1 MPLRRSMVC
10 FVLPLALACGGSGGP
25 TRPPVSSV
33 SLTAAS
39 SGPLTSIGDTVQL
52 TAVPRDASGAAIPGV
67 GVLFTSSSSAA
78 ATVTQGGLVTAVAN
92 GTTTIHASAEG
103 KEATLDVTVAQ
114 VIAQVIV
121 TPASIRVPQGE
132 TPLFHAQAVDAR
144 NHPVA
149 GAPAPVWTTTDAT
162 LATIATD
169 GRATV
174 SASAAPGAMVSAVAT
189 VGTVAST
196 GDGLMTVDPAA
207 IYVETITVSVNL
219 PGTTT
224 FSKLNDTSQF
234 SAKATNA
241 SGADITT
248 SVTFTWASSAPNV
261 AGVSTG
267 GLVTSLANGNA
278 AIGATSNGV
287 SGSLGVTVSQVPA
300 SVSVATS
307 GGGSSASLASLG
319 ATASLVATAF
329 DSGNSPIPGAAFT
342 WTSDATSIATVSSAG
357 VVTAVTN
364 GTAHVVARSS
374 NQIASPAFNVTVQQV
389 VASVLV
395 LPATVSIPRCTTQQ
409 FTATPKDARGNLI
422 ASAPAPTWVSA
433 SPTVAT
439 VNGSSGLATSVS
451 TGGPIAIR
459 ATINSVTGSGQL
471 TVNTSPIVVNW
482 PGSAATNPVNV
493 TTCQAQTIVWH
504 NTDIYDHTAT
514 GLTGPPVTGDIP
526 PGANSFAQP
535 FPGPGTYRYQ
545 CDFHQNE
552 TGTVTIQ

>member
-1 MPLRRSMVC
+1 MPLRRLMVC

-25 TRPPVSSV
+25 SQPPVASV
-33 SLTAAS
+33 SLTAGS
-39 SGPLTSIGDTVQL
+39 SGPLTSIGDTLQL

-67 GVLFTSSSSAA
+67 GVLFTSSSNAA

-114 VIAQVIV
+114 VVAQAIV

-132 TPLFHAQAVDAR
+132 TPLFQASAVDAR

-149 GAPAPVWTTTDAT
+149 GAPVPVWTTTDAAV
-162 LATIATD
+162 ATIGTD

-174 SASAAPGAMVSAVAT
+174 SASAGNGATVSAVAT

-196 GDGLMTVDPAA
+196 AGGLMTVDSTAV
-207 IYVETITVSVNL
+207 YVETITV
-219 PGTTT
+219 TTT
-224 FSKLNDTSQF
+224 GATSFSKVNDTSQF
-234 SAKATNA
+234 SATATNPH
-241 SGADITT
+241 GDVT
-248 SVTFTWASSAPNV
+248 STVTFAWSSSVASV
-261 AGVSTG
+261 AGVSST
-267 GLVTSLANGNA
+267 GLVTSVANGNA
-278 AIGATSNGV
+278 AISATSNGV

-300 SVSVATS
+300 SVSVSAS

-319 ATASLVATAF
+319 ATASLVGTAF
-329 DSGNSPIPGAAFT
+329 DSGGSAIPGATFT
-342 WTSDATSIATVSSAG
+342 WTSDATSIATVSSTG
-357 VVTAVTN
+357 VVTAVNN
-364 GTAHVVARSS
+364 GTAHVTARTS
-374 NQIASPAFNVTVQQV
+374 NQIASPAFTVTVQQV
-389 VASVLV
+389 VASVSV
-395 LPATVSIPRCTTQQ
+395 LPATGSIPRCTTQQ
-409 FTATPKDARGNLI
+409 FSATPKDARGNLI
-422 ASAPAPTWVSA
+422 ASAPAPTWSSA
-433 SPTVAT
+433 STTVAT
-439 VNGSSGLATSVS
+439 VDGNGLATSVS
-451 TGGPIAIR
+451 TGGPVAIK
-459 ATINSVTGSGQL
+459 ATINGVIGSGQL

-526 PGANSFAQP
+526 SGGNSVAQS
-535 FPGPGTYRYQ
+535 FPSPGTYQYH
-545 CDFHQNE
+545 CDFHPNE